1 MEVAS
6 STKFHA
12 VFVTHD
18 HSIPTVFIIG
28 GGYSAVLHTLVEASR
43 GQPNSELQ
51 EQILLSLYHASTPV
65 HLFIHCDSI
74 ICAMTVVDLAFP
86 FLPIK
91 ILPDSYMK
99 SCKKPDYRAGRIL
112 LWEHE

>member
-12 VFVTHD
+12 VFVTHG
-18 HSIPTVFIIG
+18 HSIPTVLIIS
-28 GGYSAVLHTLVEASR
+28 GGYSSVLHTLVEAPH
-43 GQPNSELQ
+43 GQLNSELQ
-51 EQILLSLYHASTPV
+51 EQTLLSLYHACTPV
-65 HLFIHCDSI
+65 LLFIHCHSI

-91 ILPDSYMK
+91 FLPDS
-99 SCKKPDYRAGRIL
+99 
-112 LWEHE
+112 

>member
-1 MEVAS
+1 MTTISYNIGSKKKLVMEVAS

-12 VFVTHD
+12 VFVTQG
-18 HSIPTVFIIG
+18 HSIPKVLIIG
-28 GGYSAVLHTLVEASR
+28 GGCSAVLHTLVEPPH

-51 EQILLSLYHASTPV
+51 EQSLLSLDHACTPA
-65 HLFIHCDSI
+65 HLSIHCHSV

-91 ILPDSYMK
+91 ILPDS
-99 SCKKPDYRAGRIL
+99 
-112 LWEHE
+112 